1 MNYAKLH
8 KHLIALASLP
18 KTDSPVVS
26 AYLDFGDPARTAV
39 TDFRRWAALTRQT
52 FTGQRRQDFDDAV
65 EEVDSWL
72 SDNRSRSAAVFAR
85 WGEHPLFIA
94 MPFEVPLENHFH
106 VDAVPVIYPLVE
118 LKDRFNRFVV
128 VLTTATSARIVEV
141 NLGAQSVDLL
151 TERPALRERIGR
163 EWTREHYM
171 NHRRDRDRKFVK
183 EKIAVIESLMAK
195 RGHNS
200 LVVAGDPRCVNRL
213 VDALPAH
220 LRERVVGQI
229 KTGMTGGRLR
239 DVIGQAVDSFLQAEA
254 EEAHD
259 VVDLLVKAV
268 RAGGLATVGVETTR
282 RALIDGRVGQ
292 LVVSSALLHE
302 EREELVRLASRHDVP
317 IETVQECEML
327 DRNGGAGALLRY
339 TYPGDLIDTRRGGS
353 GDGDPGSQAA

>member
-1 MNYAKLH
+1 MNYAKLR

-18 KTDSPVVS
+18 KTDSPVIS
-26 AYLDFGDPARTAV
+26 AYFDFSDPARAAV

-52 FTGQRRQDFDDAV
+52 FTGQARRDFDDAV
-65 EEVDSWL
+65 DEVDSWIA
-72 SDNRSRSAAVFAR
+72 DNRPRSAAIFAR
-85 WGEHPLFIA
+85 WGEHPLFLA

-106 VDAVPVIYPLVE
+106 VDVVPAIYPLVE

-141 NLGAQSVDLL
+141 NLGAQSVELL

-163 EWTREHYM
+163 EWTREHYV
-171 NHRRDRDRKFVK
+171 NHRRDRTRKFVK

-200 LVVAGDPRCVNRL
+200 LVVAGDSRCVNRL
-213 VDALPAH
+213 LEALPAH
-220 LRERVVGQI
+220 LRERVVGRI
-229 KTGMTGGRLR
+229 KTGMTGGRLE
-239 DVIGQAVDSFLQAEA
+239 DVVGQAVDSFLRAEA

-259 VVDLLVKAV
+259 VVDLLVTAV

-282 RALIDGRVGQ
+282 RALREGRVGQ

-302 EREELVRLASRHDVP
+302 EREELVRLASRNDVP
-317 IETVQECEML
+317 IETVQDCEL
-327 DRNGGAGALLRY
+327 LERNGGAGALLRY
-339 TYPGDLIDTRRGGS
+339 ALPGDWVEAELARSR
-353 GDGDPGSQAA
+353 AEVA